1 MKDWAGVGE
10 AYSASYAALCA
21 GSFPAMRHV
30 VGEPAGRRL
39 LDVGAGDGRLVA
51 AWAAEGWTVT
61 ACEPEATMRAASH
74 RAHPLIETVD
84 AALPDLP
91 FADGAFD
98 VVVANF
104 VLNHVGTPRAS
115 AAELDRV
122 SRDAVVATTWT
133 LSPSWLWAEITAR
146 AGIEPLAGARL
157 PADQEF
163 ERTADGF
170 AQMLR
175 EAGLERVAVTEH
187 EWTWNAA
194 PDALWRSVEGGVAGA
209 GALYAELDP
218 ERRQRFRAAFDVVV
232 DERSRDGALPLEH
245 RAAIAVSRRR

>member
-21 GSFPAMRHV
+21 GSFPAMRDA
-30 VGEPAGRRL
+30 VGRSGGRRL
-39 LDVGAGDGRLVA
+39 LDVGAGDGRLAA
-51 AWAAEGWTVT
+51 AWSAEGWAVT
-61 ACEPEATMRAASH
+61 ACEPEATMRAAS
-74 RAHPLIETVD
+74 RREHPLIDTAD
-84 AALPDLP
+84 AALPELP
-91 FADGAFD
+91 FVDGAFD
-98 VVVANF
+98 VAVANF
-104 VLNHVGTPRAS
+104 VLNHVDTPRAS
-115 AAELDRV
+115 AAELRRV

-146 AGIEPLAGARL
+146 ARIEPLVGARL

-163 ERTADGF
+163 ERTSDGF
-170 AQMLR
+170 AEMLR
-175 EAGLERVAVTEH
+175 EAGLEHVAVTEY
-187 EWTWNAA
+187 EWTWHAA

-209 GALYAELDP
+209 GALYAGLDP

-245 RAAIAVSRRR
+245 RAAVAVSRRR